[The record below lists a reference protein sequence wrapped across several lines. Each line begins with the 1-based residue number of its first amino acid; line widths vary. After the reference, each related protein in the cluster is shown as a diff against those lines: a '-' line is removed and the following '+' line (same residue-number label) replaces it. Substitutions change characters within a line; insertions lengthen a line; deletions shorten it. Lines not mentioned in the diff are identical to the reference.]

1 VSGAAAAESPIPSD
15 PEDQKL
21 ITLARAAA
29 ARTGARQGASLR
41 DKTGRAYAAA
51 GVDLEHLKLSAVAV
65 AVAMAVSSAA
75 EGVEAV
81 AVVGDAP
88 SNDDLDVL
96 RDLQGSDVVVWS
108 ADIQGKVLEVS
119 QL

>member
-1 VSGAAAAESPIPSD
+1 MRGAEIDGPPAPSD

-21 ITLARAAA
+21 ITLARAAL

-41 DKTGRAYAAA
+41 DTTGRAYAAA
-51 GVDLEHLKLSAVAV
+51 SVELQHLNLSAVTV
-65 AVAMAVSSAA
+65 AVAMAVSSSA

-81 AVVGDAP
+81 AVVGEAP
-88 SNDDLDVL
+88 SKDDLDVL
-96 RDLQGSDVVVWS
+96 RDVQASGLTIWS
-108 ADIQGKVLEVS
+108 VDGQGKVLQVS